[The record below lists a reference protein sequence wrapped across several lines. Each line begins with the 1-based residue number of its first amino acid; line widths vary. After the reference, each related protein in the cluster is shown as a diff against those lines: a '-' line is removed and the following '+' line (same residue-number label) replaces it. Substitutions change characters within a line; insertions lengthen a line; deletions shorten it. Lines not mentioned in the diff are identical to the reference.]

1 MSLKSNFEYIR
12 DWCNHR
18 FLRRDEKVDVDLS
31 NYYTKDEVDSNISSA
46 TPDISVSMYSSS
58 GSKNYSQT
66 ISNNGQFQVSRVAT
80 SGSYNDLSDKPT
92 IPAAQVQSDWNATS
106 GMGVILNKPDLS
118 GYMTVEDYQTD
129 EEVVAA
135 ALNDLNGRIKTVEN
149 ADYATTLNNLNSRI
163 TTVEN
168 ADYASQIENNTF
180 WEAGTGTNSVIQKGS
195 NASALGDYSTAIGEG
210 TLTNNKYECAEGC
223 YNKSTKTSGTYG
235 NAGNTQH
242 SIGIGTSSTRKN
254 AVEVMQNGDVYM
266 YGLGDYDGTNATAT
280 TSKSLQAIL
289 GDIETIL
296 DQIIQPTS

>member
-58 GSKNYSQT
+58 GSKSYSQT
-66 ISNNGQFQVSRVAT
+66 ISNNGQFQLSRVAT
-80 SGSYNDLSDKPT
+80 SGSYNDLSNKPT

-135 ALNDLNGRIKTVEN
+135 ALNDLDGRIKSIPRKIISTWNEFENDGYFYGSKSEFISAFGITEEDYNALHDRNVNLISFKTTEQYGDAYTDYSYLSGSYFPGTEGSHTICRFAAFSNNALVILEISITGGTNDINVEVQHKAN
-149 ADYATTLNNLNSRI
+149 MFISASMISTTL
-163 TTVEN
+163 
-168 ADYASQIENNTF
+168 DNNTNSNLLVT
-180 WEAGTGTNSVIQKGS
+180 AGAIRDYH
-195 NASALGDYSTAIGEG
+195 NA
-210 TLTNNKYECAEGC
+210 
-223 YNKSTKTSGTYG
+223 
-235 NAGNTQH
+235 
-242 SIGIGTSSTRKN
+242 
-254 AVEVMQNGDVYM
+254 
-266 YGLGDYDGTNATAT
+266 
-280 TSKSLQAIL
+280 
-289 GDIETIL
+289 IE
-296 DQIIQPTS
+296 QR

>member
-31 NYYTKDEVDSNISSA
+31 NYYTKDEVDNNISSA

-58 GSKNYSQT
+58 GSKSYNQT
-66 ISNNGQFQVSRVAT
+66 ISNNGQFQLSRVAT
-80 SGSYNDLSDKPT
+80 SGSYNDLSNKPT

-135 ALNDLNGRIKTVEN
+135 ALNDLDGRIKTVEN
-149 ADYATTLNNLNSRI
+149 ADYA
-163 TTVEN
+163 
-168 ADYASQIENNTF
+168 SQIETSINEVESSIV

-195 NASALGDYSTAIGEG
+195 NASALGNYSTAIGEG
-210 TLTNNKYECAEGC
+210 SLTNNKYECAEGC
-223 YNKSTKTSGTYG
+223 YNKSTKTSDTYG

-242 SIGIGTSSTRKN
+242 SVGIGTSSTRKN

-266 YGLGDYDGTNATAT
+266 YGLGGYDGTNPTAT
-280 TSKSLQAIL
+280 TSKSIQSIVSDIVTQLS
-289 GDIETIL
+289 GIETVL
-296 DQIIQPTS
+296 DQIIQPTTS